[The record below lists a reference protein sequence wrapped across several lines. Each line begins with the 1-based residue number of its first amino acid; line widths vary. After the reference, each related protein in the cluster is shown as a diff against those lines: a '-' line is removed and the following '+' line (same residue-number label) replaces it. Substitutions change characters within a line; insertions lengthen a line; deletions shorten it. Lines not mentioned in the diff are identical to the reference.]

1 MSTLIRAAGMR
12 GVAGLLRERG
22 VAIEPLMDRLQIPRA
37 ALADEELRISLP
49 AYAELLER
57 ASEIT
62 GCADLGLQIAE
73 RQDIGILGPLA
84 IAMQN
89 ATTVGEA
96 MQVAS
101 RFLHAHSSGIR
112 LSLHSD
118 LPKPGQSSLRIT
130 LITPGWLPRR
140 QLMDL
145 CLADLHHFIAFIAQ
159 EPPPLV
165 GVALPHAPL
174 AAPERYAECFGQIVD
189 FDVLHAALIV
199 PADFLQQSLVGAVA
213 PLHQLSLEYLKLVFE
228 GGRKTLSEQVE
239 EILRRALSST
249 RGRREVVAHLLGLHP
264 RTLQRRLEA
273 EGTVFSEIVDAARRA
288 QAQHWLTESEVPLA
302 HVADILGLADQAV
315 LCRNCARWFGR
326 SPSAIRARGLPDAS
340 NRVAKTRRKSR
351 RPSARRR

>member
-12 GVAGLLRERG
+12 GVAGLLLERG
-22 VAIEPLMDRLQIPRA
+22 VAIEPLMDPLQIPRA
-37 ALADEELRISLP
+37 ALTDEELRISLP

-57 ASEIT
+57 ASAIT
-62 GCADLGLQIAE
+62 GCADLGLQVAE

-101 RFLHAHSSGIR
+101 RFLYAHSSGIR
-112 LSLHSD
+112 LSLHGD
-118 LPKPGQSSLRIT
+118 APKPGRSSLRIT

-159 EPPPLV
+159 APPPLL
-165 GVALPHAPL
+165 GVTLPHAPL
-174 AAPERYAECFGQIVD
+174 AAPERYAECFGRAVD
-189 FDVLHAALIV
+189 FGEVHAALIV
-199 PADFLQQSLVGAVA
+199 PTEFLQQTLVGAVA
-213 PLHQLSLEYLKLVFE
+213 PLHQLSLEYLKLVSE
-228 GGRKTLSEQVE
+228 GGHKTLSEQVE

-249 RGRREVVAHLLGLHP
+249 RGRREVVANLLGLHP

-273 EGTVFSEIVDAARRA
+273 EGTVFSDIVDAGRRQ
-288 QAQHWLTESEVPLA
+288 QALHWLTESQVPLA
-302 HVADILGLADQAV
+302 HIADILGLADQAV
-315 LCRNCARWFGR
+315 LCRNCLRWFGR
-326 SPSAIRARGLPDAS
+326 SPSAVRSLGLPD
-340 NRVAKTRRKSR
+340 VGGGTGRRGKKSR
-351 RPSARRR
+351 PMSQSQ